1 MREQNGRIKWANK
14 VCEQNGRTKYANK
27 MCEQNVRT
35 KCANKMCEL
44 NVRTKCANKMCEQY
58 QVEVKPGVGAEER
71 HTLRIGFLFRFGSP
85 LVFF

>member
-1 MREQNGRIKWANK
+1 MGEQN
-14 VCEQNGRTKYANK
+14 
-27 MCEQNVRT
+27 M
-35 KCANKMCEL
+35 
-44 NVRTKCANKMCEQY
+44 RTKCANKMCEQY